1 MAEHREGRGYQG
13 LDLKIRPLV
22 IFGLSLVLAIILASL
37 VGWGLVRFLTS
48 QRAWVPPPPS
58 PVSMPAGPAGPR
70 LQTNA
75 PADMRDFREAEDA
88 ALNSYG
94 WANRQ
99 AGRVRIPI
107 EQAMRLMV
115 ERGLPAGR
123 GATK

>member
-1 MAEHREGRGYQG
+1 MAEHREGRGYEG

-22 IFGLSLVLAIILASL
+22 IFGVSLVLAIILASL

-48 QRAWVPPPPS
+48 QRTWAPPPPS

-75 PADMRDFREAEDA
+75 PRDLREFREGEDA
-88 ALNSYG
+88 VQNSYG
-94 WANRQ
+94 WVNRQ

-107 EQAMRLMV
+107 EQAIRLV
-115 ERGLPAGR
+115 LERGLPSGR